1 MGKEQTRI
9 IIEEVKQGD
18 IVYYIENGEVR
29 NAEVVKATRDFVTL
43 RYRYRDPNS
52 SPRETVYH
60 YGGLRLRTSKV
71 FESKEEAEKSL
82 KK

>member
-1 MGKEQTRI
+1 M
-9 IIEEVKQGD
+9 KQGD
-18 IVYYIENGEVR
+18 TVYYIENGEVR
-29 NAEVVKATRDFVTL
+29 DAEVIKTTRDFVTL

-71 FESKEEAEKSL
+71 FGSREEAEKSL

>member
-1 MGKEQTRI
+1 M
-9 IIEEVKQGD
+9 KQGD
-18 IVYYIENGEVR
+18 TAYYIENGEVR
-29 NAEVVKATRDFVTL
+29 EAEVVKMTRDFVTL

-71 FESKEEAEKSL
+71 FESKEEAENSL